1 MGTSYNLCIWL
12 FLRKMVILVP
22 LESFLSINVLI
33 NNEGGIELGF
43 PNILIKVITLRGYD
57 NLMSNQIRR
66 VEANTQMIE

>member
-1 MGTSYNLCIWL
+1 
-12 FLRKMVILVP
+12 MVILVP